1 MTTIRFGDDAIIRT
15 DEPTT
20 LRCHGINI
28 PLSEMPVSRC
38 RSGCKT
44 KDHASYAEC
53 CQDAGLRTYQ
63 VRASMNECGTA
74 QKKWDR
80 ELASYYSARKEG
92 IRPDGTTTAKI
103 DQAKRLSDAA
113 GAAYGRDFSRA
124 DPMPD

>member
-1 MTTIRFGDDAIIRT
+1 MA
-15 DEPTT
+15 
-20 LRCHGINI
+20 
-28 PLSEMPVSRC
+28 C

-53 CQDAGLRTYQ
+53 CQDAGLRTYL
-63 VRASMNECGTA
+63 VKASMGQDGTA

-80 ELASYYSARKEG
+80 ELEGYRTARKEG
-92 IRPDGTTTAKI
+92 IRPDGTKWRKI
-103 DQAKRLSDAA
+103 DAARRRSDKA